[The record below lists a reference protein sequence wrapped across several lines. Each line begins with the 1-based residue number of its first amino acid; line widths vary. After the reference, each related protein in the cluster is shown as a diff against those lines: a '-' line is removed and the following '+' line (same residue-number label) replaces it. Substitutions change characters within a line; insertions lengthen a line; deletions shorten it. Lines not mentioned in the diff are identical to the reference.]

1 MMTRRSISN
10 VVAPALVGLT
20 AALVVGNWYLLP
32 DRAGAWVAALAVLA
46 GMAVALVIMSR
57 LASRS
62 ADEAGR
68 HAIETVRASVVF
80 GALIMAIPLGAK
92 AAVAL
97 GTLDRADRATPVTM
111 ALVGAFLMFTGNSM
125 PKMLTPLS
133 ALQCDPARV
142 QAFQRLNGWTW
153 VLAGLGF
160 AVSWLALPADVAQPV
175 SVTFIATAI
184 LVVLTQIVR
193 LRWMRRKE
201 A

>member
-1 MMTRRSISN
+1 MTRRSIST
-10 VVAPALVGLT
+10 VIAPALVGLT
-20 AALVVGNWYLLP
+20 VALTIGNWYLLP
-32 DRAGAWVAALAVLA
+32 DRAGASVAALAVLA
-46 GMAVALVIMSR
+46 GMAAALAITPR

-62 ADEAGR
+62 ADEAAGR
-68 HAIETVRASVVF
+68 RAVDTVSASVVF

-97 GTLDRADRATPVTM
+97 GTLDRADRVTPVTM
-111 ALVGAFLMFTGNSM
+111 ALVGAFLMFTGNSI

-133 ALQCDPARV
+133 ALRCDPAQV
-142 QAFQRLNGWTW
+142 QAFQRLTGWTW

-160 AVSWLALPADVAQPV
+160 AVSWLALPADIAQPV
-175 SVTFIATAI
+175 SVTLIAAAI

>member
-1 MMTRRSISN
+1 MMTRRSIST
-10 VVAPALVGLT
+10 VVAPTLVGLT
-20 AALVVGNWYLLP
+20 AALVVGNWYLRP
-32 DRAGAWVAALAVLA
+32 DRAAAWVAALAVLA
-46 GMAVALVIMSR
+46 GMAVALVIMAR
-57 LASRS
+57 LARRS
-62 ADEAGR
+62 EEAGR

-97 GTLDRADRATPVTM
+97 GTLDRADRAMPVTM

-160 AVSWLALPADVAQPV
+160 AISWLALPADVAQPV